1 MGCRGKMCPHGQPNG
16 CQVRDQVGHSP
27 ELLKQSAVQL
37 PQETGMMVTI
47 DQSVYS
53 TSTLSKDL
61 LLNIWIFALFC
72 VGPGGHNGGHPGEGG
87 GGWEG
92 GGE

>member
-1 MGCRGKMCPHGQPNG
+1 
-16 CQVRDQVGHSP
+16 
-27 ELLKQSAVQL
+27 
-37 PQETGMMVTI
+37 MMVTI

-61 LLNIWIFALFC
+61 LLNIWVFALFC
-72 VGPGGHNGGHPGEGG
+72 VGPGGHNWGHPGEGG

-92 GGE
+92 GGEGERVWWSVSYTLLRGKTATHNGFHSYGSYFLESLRL